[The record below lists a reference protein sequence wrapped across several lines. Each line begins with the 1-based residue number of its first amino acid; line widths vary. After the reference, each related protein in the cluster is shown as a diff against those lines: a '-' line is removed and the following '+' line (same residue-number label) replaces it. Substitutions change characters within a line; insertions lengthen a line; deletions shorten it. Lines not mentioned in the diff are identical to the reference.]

1 MLVTVFAMLVLV
13 HVHVRVLLYTRCTCI
28 ILLYMYMYI
37 HREFANYLR
46 VVQVM
51 IPSRD
56 LHYWLVMDDV
66 SVNTMAELLLVLRA
80 ILRAHLE
87 VCTCLQHRKIHMAHK
102 TTLQ

>member
-1 MLVTVFAMLVLV
+1 ME
-13 HVHVRVLLYTRCTCI
+13 LLYTRCTYI
-28 ILLYMYMYI
+28 IYMYMYI
-37 HREFANYLR
+37 GSLR

-56 LHYWLVMDDV
+56 LRYWLVMDDV
-66 SVNTMAELLLVLRA
+66 SENTMAALLLVLRA
-80 ILRAHLE
+80 ILHAHLE